1 MDGQK
6 PSSFSYIF
14 NIFSYQRK
22 HLDVL
27 ANGAI

>member
-6 PSSFSYIF
+6 PSNFSYIF
-14 NIFSYQRK
+14 RTSSYQRK

-27 ANGAI
+27 ADGAT

>member
-6 PSSFSYIF
+6 PSGISHFFRTSG
-14 NIFSYQRK
+14 YQGK

-27 ANGAI
+27 ADGAT